1 MATKKMVIK
10 LSFIML
16 IMFSVTIAFAQPNGG
31 GGGQGG
37 GGTPPD
43 GTGGPIDGGAIVL
56 LAGIAGYAHRKLKA
70 QYELNK

>member
-1 MATKKMVIK
+1 MTTKRMIIK
-10 LSFIML
+10 LSFVML
-16 IMFSVTIAFAQPNGG
+16 IMFSVSAVFAQPNGG

-37 GGTPPD
+37 GGSPPD
-43 GTGGPIDGGAIVL
+43 GTGGPIDSGAIVL